1 MNSLLVLRQEEMA
14 SYRNDRLQK
23 RNVEGS
29 LNYYDSHK
37 GLGTA
42 ADKGLASRLG
52 GHCYNIISGQDRH
65 EIYFPELRHDEHF
78 VDKKG
83 RHTAHMF
90 GSRRR
95 KFDIDERK
103 HMYDCMSMQDDH
115 PRDKIIAKQ
124 RAEVQLAQIENNQSW
139 KNFKDRTESMH
150 GAFPEKRRSIHNK
163 LYANEMEKLR
173 PKVSSRS
180 EWHSRRG
187 EGMPHS
193 ASAPSLHL
201 TAPADSLARA
211 VASDARKEASQYAS
225 ESAHF
230 APWMSANTYSTSL
243 RATTP
248 GREHTA
254 AQRQFSMSRLENHD
268 FAVTRKNNH
277 FSSQDKIT
285 RSDPF
290 FMRPRLG
297 ITNNSVKYD
306 IVSNERKWF
315 KY

>member
-1 MNSLLVLRQEEMA
+1 MA
-14 SYRNDRLQK
+14 SYRNDKLQK
-23 RNVEGS
+23 RTLEGS

-52 GHCYNIISGQDRH
+52 GHCYNIISNQDRH
-65 EIYFPELRHDEHF
+65 EIYFPELRHAEHF

-83 RHTAHMF
+83 RHTAHFF

-103 HMYDCMSMQDDH
+103 HVPDCMTMQADH
-115 PRDKIIAKQ
+115 PRDQIIAKQ
-124 RAEVQLAQIENNQSW
+124 RAETQLAQIENSQSW
-139 KNFKDRTESMH
+139 KNFKERTASMH
-150 GAFPEKRRSIHNK
+150 GTVPDRRHSIHNK
-163 LYANEMEKLR
+163 MYANETMKLQ

-180 EWHSRRG
+180 DWHTRRG
-187 EGMPHS
+187 EAMAHS

-201 TAPADSLARA
+201 TAPSESLQRA
-211 VASDARKEASQYAS
+211 VGSDARKEASQHAS

-230 APWMSANTYSTSL
+230 APWMSANTYSRSML
-243 RATTP
+243 ATP
-248 GREHTA
+248 AGQDHA
-254 AQRQFSMSRLENHD
+254 ASQKQFSLARLENHD
-268 FAVTRKNNH
+268 FAVSRKNNH
-277 FSSQDKIT
+277 FSSQDKLT
-285 RSDPF
+285 RADPF